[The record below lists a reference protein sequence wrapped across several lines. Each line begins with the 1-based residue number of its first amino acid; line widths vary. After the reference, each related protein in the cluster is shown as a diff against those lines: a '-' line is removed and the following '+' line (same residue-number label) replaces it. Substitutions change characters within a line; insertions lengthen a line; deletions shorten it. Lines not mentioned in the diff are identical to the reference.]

1 VSECWATV
9 TEEREREMLTEYSTI
24 IYNNRPSTLS
34 LPLSPYSASTTWL
47 LQSTRARRQSTASA
61 RAAAPASARPPPPL
75 PPCRRP
81 CLRACRRPRLFPLGM
96 ASLFAPGVSIRR
108 LSRQID
114 ALALSADAIQAP
126 AEALPMPRVPQCR
139 DDLASP
145 YKQSRRHHSSLTSSR
160 RVSPRCSM
168 SFDPVSTST

>member
-1 VSECWATV
+1 
-9 TEEREREMLTEYSTI
+9 MLTEYSTI

-61 RAAAPASARPPPPL
+61 RPPPPL
-75 PPCRRP
+75 PLCRRP
-81 CLRACRRPRLFPLGM
+81 RLRARRRPRLFPLGM
-96 ASLFAPGVSIRR
+96 ESLFAPGVSIQR

-126 AEALPMPRVPQCR
+126 AEALPTPRVPQCR

-145 YKQSRRHHSSLTSSR
+145 YKQSRRLHSSLTSLR